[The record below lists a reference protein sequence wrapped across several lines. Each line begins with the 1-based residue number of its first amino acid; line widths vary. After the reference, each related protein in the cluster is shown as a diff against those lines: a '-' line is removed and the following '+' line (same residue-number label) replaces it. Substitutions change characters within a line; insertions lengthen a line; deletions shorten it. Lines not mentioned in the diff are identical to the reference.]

1 MSSTFD
7 GSSPAASNSSPLAGY
22 GTVDQ
27 GLLLPANV
35 PLSAETCQVIK
46 KKIKNTLWG
55 IPLVVWWLGLST
67 CTAMGLGLIPGWG
80 TKIL

>member
-46 KKIKNTLWG
+46 KKNKKHPLGNSPG
-55 IPLVVWWLGLST
+55 GLVVRTQHLHCHGLRFD
-67 CTAMGLGLIPGWG
+67 P
-80 TKIL
+80 